1 MRDKYS
7 SRLSVFF
14 RTSIF
19 FFLFYLLLFQN
30 GLANSPKGLL
40 GDAFSQEELKKILLS
55 RDKWHPFPTVQDREA
70 WEELPQEVREY
81 LIKEGEAGL
90 SYRWPALPATLFL
103 DFVRTGNR
111 SRYQKASFD
120 RREMLADLVMAECVE
135 GKGRFLDDIVNGIWA
150 ICEES
155 YWGVPAHLSM
165 QKAGHGLPD
174 VSEPTVDLFAAETA
188 ALLSWT
194 YYLLGDRLDSVSPLV
209 RPRIE
214 LELDRRILT
223 PCLER
228 NDFWWMGFGERRVNN
243 WNPWCNSNWLTTV
256 LLTEKNKERR
266 VAAVYKIMRSLD
278 NFIKIYPEDGG
289 CDEGPGYWGR
299 AGASLFD
306 CLELLHSA
314 TAGKINV
321 YNQPLI
327 KEIARYIYRVHIH
340 DRYFINFADA
350 SAIVNVP
357 ADLIY
362 RFGKKIDDKKMMAFG
377 AYTMKIRS
385 EYSFNDQSLG
395 RRLPAIFN
403 YSELMSAKAAAPYL
417 RDVWLKD
424 IQVFAA
430 RSKAG
435 TPEGLYVAAK
445 GGHNNESHNHNDVGN
460 FIIYLD
466 GQPMI
471 IDVGVETYTKKTFSS
486 RRYEIWTMQSAY
498 HNLPTIGGIMQAP
511 GRQYAARNVSAK
523 IEDSFA
529 ELTLDIADAYPEEAG
544 VTSWKR
550 SIRLNRGKDI
560 LVNEN
565 YQLKKKVKDITL
577 TLMTP
582 CEVKKVGEDQIL
594 LTNPD
599 ARKQLLI
606 NHPKRLIVKI
616 EEIDITDHRL
626 HSVWGDKLRRIL
638 LIAQNPEKKDTW
650 KLRFSQK

>member
-19 FFLFYLLLFQN
+19 FFLFYLPLFQN

-486 RRYEIWTMQSAY
+486 
-498 HNLPTIGGIMQAP
+498 
-511 GRQYAARNVSAK
+511 NVSAK

-560 LVNEN
+560 LVNES
-565 YQLKKKVKDITL
+565 YQLKKRIKDITL
-577 TLMTP
+577 TLMR
-582 CEVKKVGEDQIL
+582 G
-594 LTNPD
+594 N
-599 ARKQLLI
+599 
-606 NHPKRLIVKI
+606 NY
-616 EEIDITDHRL
+616 
-626 HSVWGDKLRRIL
+626 
-638 LIAQNPEKKDTW
+638 
-650 KLRFSQK
+650 

>member
-511 GRQYAARNVSAK
+511 GRQYTARNVSAK